1 MAVTLKPS
9 LRETDASSDAA
20 ATAEEEIESVD
31 APFAWR
37 FLHSPSAV
45 IGGLIVF
52 LVVGT
57 ALLSFFW
64 TPHDPNALDL
74 SHTFA
79 GPSLAHP
86 LGTDL
91 DGRDTLS
98 RLMAGSRLT
107 LYAGVLSVLIAA
119 AIGIPAGLVA
129 ASSGRVT
136 SEAIMRTADL
146 VYAFPALVAA
156 IALTAALGP
165 STTTSM
171 LAIGIAFTPFVARV
185 VRSGALSVLS
195 SEYVLAARAYGRSKR
210 AILARHVVPNI
221 MPLIV
226 VQITLL
232 FSIAILAEAA
242 LAYLGLGAPPPAAS
256 WGLMLNDAQP
266 YVYSDALLSIW
277 PALVI
282 AITVLGFNLLGDGLR
297 DVLDPKLRTRR

>member
-1 MAVTLKPS
+1 MAVTVEPS
-9 LRETDASSDAA
+9 LTEPAGRSDAG
-20 ATAEEEIESVD
+20 ATAGEEIESVD
-31 APFAWR
+31 APFMWR
-37 FLHSPSAV
+37 FLHSPSAL
-45 IGGLIVF
+45 IGGLIVL

-57 ALLSFFW
+57 ALLSFLW
-64 TPHDPNALDL
+64 TPYNPNALDL

-79 GPSLAHP
+79 GSSLAHP

-91 DGRDTLS
+91 DGRDILS

-119 AIGIPAGLVA
+119 AIGIPAGLLA
-129 ASSGRVT
+129 ASSGRFT
-136 SEAIMRTADL
+136 NEAIMRTADL

-195 SEYVLAARAYGRSKR
+195 SEYVLAARAYGRGKR

-226 VQITLL
+226 VQMTLL

-242 LAYLGLGAPPPAAS
+242 LAYLGLGAPPAAS